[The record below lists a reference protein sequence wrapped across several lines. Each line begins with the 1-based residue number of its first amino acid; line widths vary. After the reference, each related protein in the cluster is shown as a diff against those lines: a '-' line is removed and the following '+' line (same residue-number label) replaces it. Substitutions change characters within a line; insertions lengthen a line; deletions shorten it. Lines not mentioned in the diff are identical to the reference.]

1 MYSLFKNIF
10 FLKHYYMEQTF
21 SMKQKLQFA
30 NAQDDKKLIHID
42 IKINS
47 NHTLDNQQVLS
58 EIEKYISKDF
68 TIRNYNKIV
77 KEKK

>member
-21 SMKQKLQFA
+21 SMKQKS
-30 NAQDDKKLIHID
+30 IHID

-47 NHTLDNQQVLS
+47 NHTLDNQQVLN

-68 TIRNYNKIV
+68 TIRNYNKLSKKRKKFKIV
-77 KEKK
+77 IK